1 MMRPKTLLVVEDNAL
16 NREILVDILCSQ
28 YHVLEA
34 ENGQI
39 ALELLAEHK
48 NQIALILLDMHMPVM
63 DGITF
68 LDHLRTDPDLSLIP
82 VIVTTQSDT
91 EADEIASL
99 SHGAADFVP
108 KPYRPQIILQR
119 VANLISLRENA
130 SLSNLLR
137 YDPLTGLFTKEYFY
151 QLARGEIE
159 ANPDLEYNIVVSNLE
174 NFKLYNDLYGV
185 TEGDR
190 LLKAVARIAVD
201 ALGPDVIM
209 ARIRA
214 DRFVNLAVR
223 TNRYC
228 NEYFSGFNE
237 RLNQIHGMSHVSQK
251 WGIYEIHDRSIPIA
265 HMCDRA
271 QLAADRVKGV
281 YGQYYSV
288 YDDVMRA
295 QMIRE
300 QSIIDAMTQSLMDG
314 EFQIYY
320 QPKYALADDSL
331 SGAEA
336 LVRWVHPELGFLSPA
351 EFIPLFEKN
360 GFITQMD
367 RYIWKRA
374 CQDLSRWQAQGLRP
388 VPVSVN
394 ISRSDFYRMDLVKEF
409 VELAAA
415 YELDPSLLHL
425 EVTESVYVEN
435 PQLIFATVRQLQ
447 KAGFCIEIDD
457 FGAGYSSLSILGD
470 SHVDVLKLD
479 IKFVQNET
487 AKPEDQSILPYV
499 VSMARQLN
507 MKVVAEGVETV
518 AQRERLRSIGC
529 DYGQGYFFSKPMTL
543 MSYEKLL
550 ASHALR

>member
-1 MMRPKTLLVVEDNAL
+1 MKHQVLIVEDNEI
-16 NREILVDILCSQ
+16 NRETLKAVLSDEYCI
-28 YHVLEA
+28 LEA
-34 ENGQI
+34 ENGQD
-39 ALELLAEHK
+39 ALDILAAHK

-63 DGITF
+63 DGMTF
-68 LDHLRTDPDLSLIP
+68 LAQVREDPELSLIP

-91 EADEIASL
+91 EADEIAAL
-99 SHGAADFVP
+99 SHGASDFVP
-108 KPYRPQIILQR
+108 KPYHPQIILQR

-130 SLSNLLR
+130 ALSNLLR

-151 QLARGEIE
+151 QLAREEID

-174 NFKLYNDLYGV
+174 NFKLFNDLYGV
-185 TEGDR
+185 AEGDR
-190 LLKAVARIAVD
+190 LLKAVAGIAVE

-228 NEYFSGFNE
+228 NAYFANFND
-237 RLNQIHGMSHVSQK
+237 RLNQIHGMNHVSQK
-251 WGIYEIHDRSIPIA
+251 WGIYEIRDRSVPIA

-271 QLAADRVKGV
+271 QLAADRVKGE

-295 QMIRE
+295 QMIRK
-300 QSIIDAMTQSLMDG
+300 QSINDVMAQSLLDG
-314 EFQIYY
+314 DFQIYY
-320 QPKYALADDSL
+320 QPKYAMADDTL

-351 EFIPLFEKN
+351 EFIPLFERN

-367 RYIWKRA
+367 QYIWKRA

-388 VPVSVN
+388 VPISVN
-394 ISRSDFYRMDLVKEF
+394 ISRSDFYRIDLVKEF
-409 VELAAA
+409 VELTAA
-415 YELDPSLLHL
+415 YEVDPSLLHL

-435 PQLIFATVRQLQ
+435 PQLIFATVRKLQ
-447 KAGFCIEIDD
+447 KAGFCVEIDD
-457 FGAGYSSLSILGD
+457 FGSGYSSLSILGD
-470 SHVDVLKLD
+470 SHVDVVKLD

-487 AKPEDQSILPYV
+487 AKPEDHSILPYV
-499 VSMARQLN
+499 VAMARQLD
-507 MKVVAEGVETV
+507 MKVVAEGVETLS
-518 AQRERLRSIGC
+518 QRERLRSIGC
-529 DYGQGYFFSKPMTL
+529 DYGQGYFFSKPLTVMA
-543 MSYEKLL
+543 YEKLL
-550 ASHALR
+550 DPRLAK